1 MIILKRKAH
10 TLPLAMPLATVLLIT
25 NVSAEEVQ
33 SESLNAKIAEAVQ
46 NGVVEIDQTNVAAA
60 RQAIDG
66 IKAQIASVVET
77 NSEYVDEQ
85 MRIRQEYT
93 QAYVLLKKNYLTLKI
108 QELKP
113 PLTNSTSYIN

>member
-46 NGVVEIDQTNVAAA
+46 NGVVVD
-60 RQAIDG
+60 
-66 IKAQIASVVET
+66 SSET
-77 NSEYVDEQ
+77 KTFSSEEEAKEFLAEQ
-85 MRIRQEYT
+85 EAT
-93 QAYVLLKKNYLTLKI
+93 
-108 QELKP
+108 
-113 PLTNSTSYIN
+113 LTNIIEKQKELNNSVAVATQHALGEGVKVTESTNTVSASDDELLPKR